1 MSWIIV
7 AWSMNAAACLTV
19 AAFYC
24 ALWCKQR
31 ENRVHLVF
39 LYSAVAAAAIFAF
52 ELYILNAAA
61 VARHEPLVRWI
72 HVPTVVLALSLS
84 LVAFVRLYLHAERAW
99 LAWFH
104 LRRDMIARSMGNSE
118 ESQTISGEILGF
130 QEAPPTG
137 MSKPGGAAARVRR
150 TGLWSHFLSY
160 EWSSALLYLFL
171 DVVSWLVIYRVAGW
185 FRYDAF
191 YATPFQF
198 FIVNL
203 IQLGVIVTALY
214 FVGGYDRAVEKL
226 TLSYAAEHILAV
238 TAAALVSATLIYSAA
253 TFDQTMKPSRGVL
266 LLSFAIF
273 LPVSLAYRRWIR
285 QYVVA
290 SSASRSFLV
299 IGGGATAARFYEAY
313 KNSPNGQPLEF
324 VSVNEQRVGQPIAD
338 EGSPIVQG
346 NLAAKLTNPGKRY
359 SGIILAEKAGSL
371 SVELLERLVHAQF
384 QETRVY
390 TLESFY
396 ETQWRYLPL
405 GIIDPFWPLQS
416 GFQLAR
422 TSPYHYL
429 KRLFD
434 VVASATALIICAP
447 LFAIVPLL
455 ICLEDGRPVFF
466 RQERVGRDGR
476 RFVLFKFRTMR
487 RRPDE
492 ADEDIYTRK
501 GDLRVTSVGRWLR
514 KLRLDELPQLWNALK
529 GDISLIGPRPEWS
542 KCAERYEQTIP
553 FYHFRHLVKPGITG
567 WAQVNYPYGESDGDA
582 VEKLKYD
589 LYYIRHYSLKLDAMI
604 VLKTLYTMLFGK
616 GR

>member
-1 MSWIIV
+1 M
-7 AWSMNAAACLTV
+7 A
-19 AAFYC
+19 
-24 ALWCKQR
+24 
-31 ENRVHLVF
+31 
-39 LYSAVAAAAIFAF
+39 
-52 ELYILNAAA
+52 
-61 VARHEPLVRWI
+61 
-72 HVPTVVLALSLS
+72 
-84 LVAFVRLYLHAERAW
+84 
-99 LAWFH
+99 
-104 LRRDMIARSMGNSE
+104 NSE
-118 ESQTISGEILGF
+118 ESQTMSREILRF
-130 QEAPPTG
+130 QEEYSTG
-137 MSKPGGAAARVRR
+137 EVERGGTTARPER
-150 TGLWSHFLSY
+150 TGLWSHFLSH
-160 EWSSALLYLFL
+160 EWSSAVLYLFL
-171 DVVSWLVIYRVAGW
+171 DVVNWLAIYRLAGW
-185 FRYDAF
+185 LRYDAF

-198 FIVNL
+198 FIINL

-214 FVGGYDRAVEKL
+214 FVGGYDRTVEKL
-226 TLSYAAEHILAV
+226 TLGYAAEHILAV
-238 TAAALVSATLIYSAA
+238 IAAAVVSAMLIYSAA

-266 LLSFAIF
+266 LLSFAVF

-290 SSASRSFLV
+290 SSAGRSFLV

-313 KNSPNGQPLEF
+313 RNSPHGQQLEF
-324 VSVNEQRVGQPIAD
+324 VDVNEERVGQPIAG

-346 NLAAKLTNPGKRY
+346 NLAAKLTNPGNRY
-359 SGIILAEKAGSL
+359 SGIILAEKATSL
-371 SVELLERLVHAQF
+371 STQLLERLVHAQF
-384 QETRVY
+384 RETRVY

-429 KRLFD
+429 KRFFD
-434 VVASATALIICAP
+434 VAASATALIICAP
-447 LFAIVPLL
+447 LFVLVGLL
-455 ICLEDGRPVFF
+455 IWLEDGSPVFF
-466 RQERVGRDGR
+466 RQQRVGCDGR
-476 RFVLFKFRTMR
+476 RFILFKFRTMR
-487 RRPDE
+487 RRSDD

-501 GDLRVTSVGRWLR
+501 DDRRVTSVGRWLR

-567 WAQVNYPYGESDGDA
+567 WAQVNYPYGESDEDA

>member
-1 MSWIIV
+1 MIARRRARGVRYRVRPKQSILSLCVFKPII
-7 AWSMNAAACLTV
+7 AGFMAN
-19 AAFYC
+19 
-24 ALWCKQR
+24 R
-31 ENRVHLVF
+31 EE
-39 LYSAVAAAAIFAF
+39 SQAISQ
-52 ELYILNAAA
+52 EILPFKEESRIHIGKSGRA
-61 VARHEPLVRWI
+61 VARRK
-72 HVPTVVLALSLS
+72 PTA
-84 LVAFVRLYLHAERAW
+84 
-99 LAWFH
+99 
-104 LRRDMIARSMGNSE
+104 
-118 ESQTISGEILGF
+118 
-130 QEAPPTG
+130 
-137 MSKPGGAAARVRR
+137 
-150 TGLWSHFLSY
+150 LWSHFLSH
-160 EWSSALLYLFL
+160 EWSSAVLYLFL
-171 DVVSWLVIYRVAGW
+171 DVVSWLAIYRVAGW

-198 FIVNL
+198 FIINL

-214 FVGGYDRAVEKL
+214 FVGGYDRTVEKL
-226 TLSYAAEHILAV
+226 TLGYAAEHILALI
-238 TAAALVSATLIYSAA
+238 AAAVVSAMLIYSAA

-313 KNSPNGQPLEF
+313 RNSPNGQQLEF
-324 VSVNEQRVGQPIAD
+324 VDVNDQRVGQPIAG

-346 NLAAKLTNPGKRY
+346 NLASKLNNLGKRY
-359 SGIILAEKAGSL
+359 SGIILAEKASSL
-371 SVELLERLVHAQF
+371 STQLLERLVHAQF

-434 VVASATALIICAP
+434 VVASVTALIISAP
-447 LFAIVPLL
+447 LFVLTPLL
-455 ICLEDGRPVFF
+455 IWIEDGSPVFY

-476 RFVLFKFRTMR
+476 RFVLFKFRTMHR
-487 RRPDE
+487 RSDD

-501 GDLRVTSVGRWLR
+501 DDRRVTSVGRWLR

-567 WAQVNYPYGESDGDA
+567 WAQVNYPYGESDEDA